1 MRRCAGR
8 TFLAGERRARIFFR
22 SKFGFGWS
30 KRAPVRGGEP
40 SLSGEGGRVSF
51 SVLSSALVGAG
62 GRRCAGRTFL
72 AVGRRARIFFRS
84 KFCFGWSRRAPVRGG
99 GSCVSFSFFHAQ
111 TARGLLFFCI
121 GYAKIFLTFRGNLA
135 LFDFRKKQKKENLGG
150 FMKKLSKLAAIFA
163 ALVMACAVTGCSDD
177 SSDENEGRTLTTL
190 PAPTNLVINSMTD
203 NTSSCAVNITFNY
216 SGKTGAEGATTAVL
230 GYSTTNDSSQAIAY
244 DNITCT
250 TIEAGSNTRTVNIPS
265 TSAPYLTPRDGKK
278 YYFWLKAEGPAV
290 RESAWSNVAE
300 FTYSAN

>member
-1 MRRCAGR
+1 
-8 TFLAGERRARIFFR
+8 
-22 SKFGFGWS
+22 
-30 KRAPVRGGEP
+30 
-40 SLSGEGGRVSF
+40 
-51 SVLSSALVGAG
+51 
-62 GRRCAGRTFL
+62 
-72 AVGRRARIFFRS
+72 
-84 KFCFGWSRRAPVRGG
+84 
-99 GSCVSFSFFHAQ
+99 
-111 TARGLLFFCI
+111 
-121 GYAKIFLTFRGNLA
+121 
-135 LFDFRKKQKKENLGG
+135 
-150 FMKKLSKLAAIFA
+150 MKKLSKLAAIFA

-203 NTSSCAVNITFNY
+203 NTISCAVNITFNY
-216 SGKTGAEGATTAVL
+216 SGKTGTEGATTAVL

-265 TSAPYLTPRDGKK
+265 TSAPYLTPHDGRK